1 MKHKDTISALIGSA
15 FFAIP
20 YLALSLPILHSVLI
34 GTSAFVAGELVL
46 TKNKKT
52 LKEENFNLYK
62 VLENAKKQNKRIIEA
77 KSYIDNDEIKA
88 YLTSINDSTSK
99 IIKTIEKKPKKIKNI
114 DNFFDYYLP
123 ITVKIINRY
132 DEIENNNLSSKD
144 SKKFMTS
151 TINMLASIDKAFR
164 NILNNLYQKEIIDM
178 DAEMKVFS
186 SMLKADGFNENELEV
201 KENNNG

>member
-15 FFAIP
+15 FFAVP
-20 YLALSLPILHSVLI
+20 YLALSLPILPSVLI
-34 GTSAFVAGELVL
+34 GASAFVAGELIL

-77 KSYIDNDEIKA
+77 KSYINNYEIKA
-88 YLTSINDSTSK
+88 YLTSINESTSK

-201 KENNNG
+201 KEDNNG